1 MARLQD
7 VQVAILSTI
16 LHAAILATALLAAA
30 VAEGVPTVPGRPPE
44 RWVVGVERGAGQDV
58 ALRLTALGL
67 SDVRAYPDVDALEV
81 QAHGLHR
88 EALAALPGVRY
99 VEDSVRVAA
108 AEIPADALYAQQSGY
123 LAQEHA
129 PRAWDS
135 TQGDGVTIAVI
146 DTGVDILHPDLAP
159 NIWLNPG
166 EQPNNGLDDDGD
178 GCVDD
183 VNGCAFVSDS
193 SPGCQNVTNG
203 FVNDD
208 IGHGTFVAGVAAA
221 AANGLGMVGV
231 APHARILPVKVLDC
245 HGAGDSL
252 ATARGITYAARRG
265 ARVINLSLGGLED
278 SQVVRD
284 AIAQATS
291 AGAVV
296 VAAAGNSGGAGVAFP
311 ARIPDVIAVGATV
324 IGDPPTRA
332 RFSSYGPELDV
343 AAAGQDVVGTV
354 TRSHCPFFIRCIS
367 TGPWGTSDGTS
378 FAAPQ
383 VSGLV
388 ALLLSVRPG
397 LSPARVSEIVRASAT
412 ASADPTIGAGR
423 INMDAA
429 LTMATSNVAAGD
441 PCTVANVID
450 GDSFRCADG
459 RIVRMLQ
466 MDAPDPGECGGDWA
480 KAALQ
485 YIFLTPGR
493 VVALR
498 YDTTRADAQGRTL
511 AAPIWLGDDG
521 AEYNIAIVMVYVGLA
536 HAADVGGGNV
546 AYHDWSFAAQVWAAN
561 AGWNMWAP
569 GKPFN
574 GGC

>member
-7 VQVAILSTI
+7 VQVAVLSTI

-44 RWVVGVERGAGQDV
+44 RWVVGVQRGAGQDV

-252 ATARGITYAARRG
+252 ATARGITYAARNG

-278 SQVVRD
+278 AQVVRD
-284 AIAQATS
+284 AIAEAVGR
-291 AGAVV
+291 GAVV
-296 VAAAGNSGGAGVAFP
+296 VAAAGNSGTAGIAFP
-311 ARIPDVIAVGATV
+311 ARIPEVIAVAATV
-324 IGDPPTRA
+324 PGDPPTRA

-343 AAAGQDVVGTV
+343 AAAGEDVAGTV
-354 TRSHCPFFIRCIS
+354 TRSHCPFFIRCFGREPYGS
-367 TGPWGTSDGTS
+367 SAGTS

-383 VSGLV
+383 VSGLA
-388 ALLLSVRPG
+388 ALLLAVRPA
-397 LSPARVSEIVRASAT
+397 LSPSRVSDIIRASAV
-412 ASADPTIGAGR
+412 ASTDPNIGAGR
-423 INMDAA
+423 INMAAA
-429 LTMATSNVAAGD
+429 LDMALSGRPPGD
-441 PCTVANVID
+441 PCTVQSVID
-450 GDSFRCADG
+450 GESFVCSDG

-466 MDAPDPGECGGDWA
+466 MDAPDPGQCGGDWA

-493 VVALR
+493 YVALR
-498 YDTTRADAQGRTL
+498 YDTTRTDPQGRTL
-511 AAPIWLGDDG
+511 AAPIWMGDDG
-521 AEYNIAIVMVYVGLA
+521 GEYNIGIVMVFVGLA
-536 HAADVGGGNV
+536 HAADVGPGNA
-546 AYHDWSFAAQVWAAN
+546 AYRYWAFAAERWAAA